1 MTFSFSHEVSPSV
14 CFCACSTAQ
23 RGLATLHM
31 LSGRIGP
38 VAVVSDSAV
47 LGFSLLG
54 DSLFPLLK
62 CGEFCMYFLSVFG
75 GREHLRCVHIPC
87 NLSFLSMFRYVWLIR
102 NYPEVMRGRQWQRSG
117 PGME

>member
-1 MTFSFSHEVSPSV
+1 MRSMTFSFSHEVSPSV
-14 CFCACSTAQ
+14 CFCACSAAQ

-62 CGEFCMYFLSVFG
+62 CVIFWHSWGILYVFPQC
-75 GREHLRCVHIPC
+75 LR
-87 NLSFLSMFRYVWLIR
+87 W
-102 NYPEVMRGRQWQRSG
+102 
-117 PGME
+117 